1 MNKSKGHTF
10 IKQEQILKSV
20 CSSFIDA
27 KEKGSNIE
35 KKVDYSFY
43 TLYNEFVMK
52 IIGENSMVAYTKEL
66 AAWAA
71 SVRYTDIPAPVID
84 MMKKCLLDTLGC
96 AAAGAERQEIRNLV
110 DGVLNRDESG
120 KAAVWFSDTT
130 APIATALLINGAM
143 NHAVELDDLH
153 KPSKIHAGTVI
164 VPSILTT
171 GPLFRITG
179 KELLTAM
186 AVGYEVMLRTAIAV
200 GVDSHRRR
208 GWHGTATCGA
218 FGAAAAIGH
227 MMGLDGMQM
236 ANAFGLAG
244 TSTGGLMAYTAD
256 GSMSKRYH
264 AGMAAMHGYLA
275 AASAKAGF
283 TGPVYV
289 FEAPDGGYA
298 HAVSDKYD
306 LSELTKGLGDVWQ
319 CKDMGHKFYACCG
332 HIHQA
337 IDCAI
342 RLRND
347 NHLKP
352 EDIEAVTV
360 TTYDVAGMSW
370 GFSKPPK
377 NTVEAQFSF
386 PYAVSVALID
396 GQAFIPQ
403 FAPERLNDA
412 QIHALAA
419 KVTVRTDDRFTS
431 MYPKQ
436 WASGVEVKT
445 KNETYYTEV
454 IGAKGDPVNPLSD
467 REIENKFRS
476 LSGMRFTKEQ
486 QDGMIEAIR
495 SIENAK
501 DVSAVAALM
510 RG

>member
-1 MNKSKGHTF
+1 MT
-10 IKQEQILKSV
+10 E
-20 CSSFIDA
+20 
-27 KEKGSNIE
+27 
-35 KKVDYSFY
+35 
-43 TLYNEFVMK
+43 
-52 IIGENSMVAYTKEL
+52 YTKEL

-71 SVRYTDIPAPVID
+71 KNEYMDIPYQVIS

-96 AAAGAERQEIRNLV
+96 ATAGSERKEIKNLINGTL
-110 DGVLNRDESG
+110 DPTETG
-120 KAAVWFSDTT
+120 KASVWFQNTT

-164 VPSILTT
+164 VPSILTV
-171 GPLFRITG
+171 GALYGISG
-179 KELLTAM
+179 KELLTSM
-186 AVGYEVMLRTAIAV
+186 AVGYEVMLRAAIAI

-227 MMGLDGMQM
+227 IMGLNGLQM

-264 AGMAAMHGYLA
+264 SGMAAMHGYLA
-275 AASAKAGF
+275 AVSAKAGF
-283 TGPVYV
+283 TGPTYV
-289 FEAPDGGYA
+289 FEAPDGGYG

-306 LSELTKGLGDVWQ
+306 LEELVKDLSETWH

-342 RLRND
+342 KIRNENSLR
-347 NHLKP
+347 P
-352 EDIEAVTV
+352 EDLEAVTV

-370 GFSKPPK
+370 GFSEPPK

-386 PYAVSVALID
+386 PYAVSAALVD

-403 FAPERLNDA
+403 FAPERLTDPVINS
-412 QIHALAA
+412 LAA
-419 KVTVRTDDRFTS
+419 KVTVNTDDKFTS
-431 MYPKQ
+431 LYPKQ
-436 WASGVEVKT
+436 WASGVEVKA
-445 KNETYYTEV
+445 KDQTYYTEV
-454 IGAKGDPVNPLSD
+454 IGAKGDPVNPLSEQ
-467 REIENKFRS
+467 EIEDKFRS
-476 LSGMRFTKEQ
+476 LSGGRFSNEQ
-486 QDGMIEAIR
+486 QDKMIAVIHNIER
-495 SIENAK
+495 SESIAVIEN
-501 DVSAVAALM
+501 LM

>member
-1 MNKSKGHTF
+1 M
-10 IKQEQILKSV
+10 
-20 CSSFIDA
+20 
-27 KEKGSNIE
+27 KE
-35 KKVDYSFY
+35 
-43 TLYNEFVMK
+43 
-52 IIGENSMVAYTKEL
+52 YTKEL
-66 AAWAA
+66 AKWVV
-71 SVRYTDIPAPVID
+71 SIKYDEIPDAVIN

-96 AAAGAERQEIRNLV
+96 AAAGSNRLEIKNLIR
-110 DGVLNRDESG
+110 GVLNADETG
-120 KAAVWFSDTT
+120 KAGVWFQDAS
-130 APIATALLINGAM
+130 APMANALLINGAM

-164 VPSILTT
+164 VPSVLTV
-171 GPLFRITG
+171 GPLYGINGR
-179 KELLTAM
+179 ELLTAM
-186 AVGYEVMLRTAIAV
+186 AVGYEVMLRTAIAI

-227 MMGLDGMQM
+227 IMRLDENQM

-275 AASAKAGF
+275 AISAKNGF
-283 TGPVYV
+283 TGPTYV

-306 LSELTKGLGDVWQ
+306 LEALTNNLGTVWH

-342 RLRND
+342 RIRND
-347 NHLKP
+347 NHLRP
-352 EDIEAVTV
+352 EDISSVRV

-370 GFSKPPK
+370 GFTEPPR

-386 PYAVSVALID
+386 PYAVAAALTD

-403 FAPERLNDA
+403 FAPERLTDPVINT
-412 QIHALAA
+412 LAA
-419 KVTVRTDDRFTS
+419 KVEVSTDERFTS
-431 MYPKQ
+431 LYPEQ
-436 WASGVEVKT
+436 WASGVEVTANGQTWYK
-445 KNETYYTEV
+445 EV
-454 IGAKGDPVNPLSD
+454 IGSKGDPVNPLSD
-467 REIENKFRS
+467 SELEDKFRS
-476 LSGMRFTKEQ
+476 LSSARFTVEQ
-486 QDGMIEAIR
+486 QDTMIEAIR
-495 SIENAK
+495 TA
-501 DVSAVAALM
+501 DSASDISVLTDLM
-510 RG
+510 RS

>member
-1 MNKSKGHTF
+1 MW
-10 IKQEQILKSV
+10 E
-20 CSSFIDA
+20 
-27 KEKGSNIE
+27 
-35 KKVDYSFY
+35 
-43 TLYNEFVMK
+43 
-52 IIGENSMVAYTKEL
+52 YTKRL
-66 AAWAA
+66 AAWVA
-71 SVRYTDIPAPVID
+71 SVRYTDIPSSVIE

-96 AAAGAERQEIRNLV
+96 AAAGSKRVEIQNLIR
-110 DGVLNRDESG
+110 GIMNPDEKG
-120 KAAVWFSDTT
+120 NADVWFSRNT
-130 APIATALLINGAM
+130 APVSTAMLLNGAM
-143 NHAVELDDLH
+143 THAVELDDLH

-164 VPSILTT
+164 VPSVFTVSSLYNID
-171 GPLFRITG
+171 G
-179 KELLTAM
+179 KELLTSM
-186 AVGYEVMLRTAIAV
+186 AVGYEVMLRTAIAI

-227 MMGLDGMQM
+227 IMGLDAIQM

-283 TGPVYV
+283 TGPTYV

-306 LSELTKGLGDVWQ
+306 LTELVKDLGVFWH

-342 RLRND
+342 KIRNE
-347 NHLKP
+347 NKLNP
-352 EDIEAVTV
+352 QDIDAVTV

-370 GFSKPPK
+370 GFSDPPK

-386 PYAVSVALID
+386 PYAVAAALVD
-396 GQAFIPQ
+396 GQAFISQ
-403 FAPERLNDA
+403 FAPDRLKDPMING
-412 QIHALAA
+412 LAS
-419 KVTVRTDDRFTS
+419 KVIVNTDPRFTS
-431 MYPKQ
+431 LYPKQ
-436 WASGVEVKT
+436 WASGVEVIAGGQ
-445 KNETYYTEV
+445 TYYTEV
-454 IGAKGDPVNPLSD
+454 TGAKGDPVNPLN
-467 REIENKFRS
+467 EQELEEKFRS
-476 LSGMRFTKEQ
+476 LSAVQLTMQQ
-486 QDGMIEAIR
+486 QDEMIVLIRDIEDAI
-495 SIENAK
+495 SIAPI
-501 DVSAVAALM
+501 ATLL

>member
-1 MNKSKGHTF
+1 M
-10 IKQEQILKSV
+10 
-20 CSSFIDA
+20 
-27 KEKGSNIE
+27 KE
-35 KKVDYSFY
+35 
-43 TLYNEFVMK
+43 
-52 IIGENSMVAYTKEL
+52 YTKEL

-71 SVRYTDIPAPVID
+71 SVKYADIPYPAIS

-96 AAAGAERQEIRNLV
+96 AAAGSERYEIRNLIR
-110 DGVLNRDESG
+110 GLMNPDEIG
-120 KAAVWFSDTT
+120 KADVWFEGTT
-130 APIATALLINGAM
+130 APLSTALLLNGAM

-164 VPSILTT
+164 VPSILTVGT
-171 GPLFRITG
+171 LYKIDG

-186 AVGYEVMLRTAIAV
+186 AVGYEVMLRTAIAI

-218 FGAAAAIGH
+218 FGAAASIGH
-227 MMGLDGMQM
+227 IMGLDGLQM

-275 AASAKAGF
+275 ATSAKAGF
-283 TGPVYV
+283 TGPTYV
-289 FEAPDGGYA
+289 FEAPDGGYG

-306 LSELTKGLGDVWQ
+306 LEELIKELGKTWH

-342 RLRND
+342 KIRNE
-347 NHLKP
+347 NGIKP
-352 EDIEAVTV
+352 EEIEAVKV

-370 GFSKPPK
+370 GFKEPPK

-386 PYAVSVALID
+386 PYAVSAALVD

-403 FAPERLNDA
+403 FSPERLTDPVIN
-412 QIHALAA
+412 ALAA
-419 KVTVRTDDRFTS
+419 KVTVKTDDKFTS
-431 MYPKQ
+431 LYPKQ
-436 WASGVEVKT
+436 WASGVEVKADGQ
-445 KNETYYTEV
+445 TYYAEV
-454 IGAKGDPVNPLSD
+454 IGAKGDPVNPLSEK
-467 REIENKFRS
+467 EIEDKFLS
-476 LSGMRFTKEQ
+476 LSGVRFDVSKQEQ
-486 QDGMIEAIR
+486 MIAAVRHIENAEDIEAI
-495 SIENAK
+495 
-501 DVSAVAALM
+501 AALM

>member
-1 MNKSKGHTF
+1 M
-10 IKQEQILKSV
+10 
-20 CSSFIDA
+20 
-27 KEKGSNIE
+27 KE
-35 KKVDYSFY
+35 
-43 TLYNEFVMK
+43 
-52 IIGENSMVAYTKEL
+52 YTKQL
-66 AAWAA
+66 AQWSAE
-71 SVRYTDIPAPVID
+71 VRYEDIPAPVIE
-84 MMKKCLLDTLGC
+84 MMKKCLVDTLGC
-96 AAAGAERQEIRNLV
+96 AAAGSRRAEINALISGILDPAET
-110 DGVLNRDESG
+110 G
-120 KAAVWFSDTT
+120 KATVWFQQTN
-130 APIATALLINGAM
+130 APAATALMINGSM

-164 VPSILTT
+164 VPAVLTC
-171 GPLFRITG
+171 GELFGISG

-186 AVGYEVMLRTAIAV
+186 AVGYEVMLRSAIAV

-227 MMGLDGMQM
+227 IMGLNAAET

-264 AGMAAMHGYLA
+264 AGMAAMHGYIA

-283 TGPVYV
+283 TGPTYV

-306 LSELTKGLGDVWQ
+306 LEELVKDLGAVWH

-342 RLRND
+342 KIKNKYSPD
-347 NHLKP
+347 P
-352 EDIEAVTV
+352 DTIDDITV

-370 GFSKPPK
+370 GFSEPPK

-386 PYAVSVALID
+386 PYAVSVALLD
-396 GQAFIPQ
+396 GQAFLPQ
-403 FAPERLNDA
+403 FAPERLVDPK
-412 QIHALAA
+412 IHALAK
-419 KVTVRTDDRFTS
+419 KVSVKTDDKYTS
-431 MYPKQ
+431 LYPKQ
-436 WASGVEVKT
+436 WASGVEITAGGK
-445 KNETYYTEV
+445 KYFEEV
-454 IGAKGDPVNPLSD
+454 IGAKGDPVNPLSEKETED
-467 REIENKFRS
+467 KFRI
-476 LSGMRFTKEQ
+476 LSSGRFSGEQ
-486 QDGMIEAIR
+486 QDKLLCAVRELENSDSVN
-495 SIENAK
+495 SIFE
-501 DVSAVAALM
+501 LM